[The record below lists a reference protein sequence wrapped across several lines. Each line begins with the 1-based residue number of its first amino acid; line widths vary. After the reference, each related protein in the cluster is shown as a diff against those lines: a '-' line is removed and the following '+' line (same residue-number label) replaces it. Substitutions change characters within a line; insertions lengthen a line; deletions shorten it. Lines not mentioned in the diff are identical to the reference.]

1 MQGALHIYAHIYII
15 AIYPYG
21 SMTSPY
27 EMCEKGLVLT
37 FSTYTGSQVR
47 LTREECIAVLPILV
61 RMLQNSKAR
70 LLEVRRCIA

>member
-1 MQGALHIYAHIYII
+1 MQGALHIYLHIYII

-27 EMCEKGLVLT
+27 EMCEKGTCFDV
-37 FSTYTGSQVR
+37 FDVYQVR

-70 LLEVRRCIA
+70 LLEVRRCRA